1 MKTMKSLVLA
11 LALAAGATTANAEVI
26 TINLDREF
34 SGGTAPSGPAPWLT
48 ATFTDIGANTVR
60 LDMSRAATLANGEF
74 ISVWLFNLNP
84 ALSPSILSFN
94 QTSGPTAAASVRTG
108 GDTQS
113 GFRGDG
119 GSYFDFKFEW
129 PTQGNSADR
138 FDQDWT
144 TASVTISG
152 SGISAA
158 SFMDLGFGAG
168 NSPNGLYTAAHVQ
181 GTGGGGQSGWITGNP
196 VLVPLPPAAW
206 AGLAGL
212 GLAGVATH
220 LRRRKHA

>member
-1 MKTMKSLVLA
+1 
-11 LALAAGATTANAEVI
+11 
-26 TINLDREF
+26 
-34 SGGTAPSGPAPWLT
+34 
-48 ATFTDIGANTVR
+48 
-60 LDMSRAATLANGEF
+60 
-74 ISVWLFNLNP
+74 
-84 ALSPSILSFN
+84 
-94 QTSGPTAAASVRTG
+94 VRTG

-129 PTQGNSADR
+129 PTSGENR

-144 TASVTISG
+144 TASFTITG
-152 SGISAA
+152 AGINAL
-158 SFMDLGFGAG
+158 SFIDLGFGAG

-181 GTGGGGQSGWITGNP
+181 GIDSEPGSGWITGNP

-212 GLAGVATH
+212 GLAGAAAHV
-220 LRRRKHA
+220 RRRKLV